1 VWFVATSATGPWTV
15 ADNVPAVI
23 YTIPASSPVHYVTY
37 VKVYRADPTYV
48 WVGYTPG
55 YYGAMVTEPGVVVYG
70 TGYTYVP
77 YVSTTVYVSY
87 PVTYGYATNM
97 CWTPWAGWAFG
108 FGVGFAW
115 TAGWHYWAGCPAA
128 PYWGA
133 YWGPMYGWGYSAAG
147 GIGAWG
153 PYGWA
158 GTSGNIYS
166 HAGPWHG
173 VSRVSGGYNA
183 WTGNRWASQY
193 GRAYNSAT
201 GTRAAGQRG
210 AVSNVYTGNYAFGA
224 SGVARNDATGI
235 TAVGQ
240 RGTAGN
246 AYTGREVSGGRGTVY
261 NPNTGNAT
269 DVAGFRTDSGGGALK
284 VGDNVVAG
292 KDGQVYAR
300 DANGEW
306 QSKQRNS
313 ASTLPSSTSQYA
325 GSGTRGTTSGDNLSP
340 TGRTSSSSYDRSQY
354 QSYDREVG
362 ARSQGA
368 QRSQSF
374 QSNRPSSGG
383 GGGYRGGGGGRRR

>member
-1 VWFVATSATGPWTV
+1 
-15 ADNVPAVI
+15 
-23 YTIPASSPVHYVTY
+23 
-37 VKVYRADPTYV
+37 
-48 WVGYTPG
+48 
-55 YYGAMVTEPGVVVYG
+55 
-70 TGYTYVP
+70 
-77 YVSTTVYVSY
+77 
-87 PVTYGYATNM
+87 
-97 CWTPWAGWAFG
+97 
-108 FGVGFAW
+108 
-115 TAGWHYWAGCPAA
+115 
-128 PYWGA
+128 
-133 YWGPMYGWGYSAAG
+133 
-147 GIGAWG
+147 
-153 PYGWA
+153 
-158 GTSGNIYS
+158 
-166 HAGPWHG
+166 
-173 VSRVSGGYNA
+173 VSGGYNA

-269 DVAGFRTDSGGGALK
+269 DVSGFRTNSGGGAMK

-300 DANGEW
+300 DSNGEW

-313 ASTLPSSTSQYA
+313 ASTLPASTNQSQYA
-325 GSGTRGTTSGDNLSP
+325 GSATRETTTGDNVSP

-374 QSNRPSSGG
+374 QSNQPSYGG
-383 GGGYRGGGGGRRR
+383 GGGYRGGGGGGRRR